1 MKVKK
6 RHPRSFQDFMTEAEI
21 ILLRNFG
28 ETLDDVE
35 HSEIM
40 RAWNNGLSVEKFVM
54 DIEQKN
60 HLERNYD

>member
-1 MKVKK
+1 MNGKK

-40 RAWNNGLSVEKFVM
+40 HAWNNGLSVEKFVM